1 MEMQGR
7 AVVVDADAALKASNQ
22 TLREAIDVMAT
33 LIATQQQAE
42 QRLEDLVRQQLQL
55 LQSAV
60 TNADQRINRVLE
72 NALPRLT
79 QLSHQALE
87 QTLEP
92 AAARF
97 NKQMAAAGQT
107 LQQATQRYA
116 QAQRSLETTAQRRM
130 WIGLFAMVVGA
141 IMAVGGA
148 SYAVIAAKPILAE
161 AAQRRAEVAYLDRV
175 IRANLVPCG
184 KDRLCAEVEKKG
196 ARYGDRGQ
204 YRVIVLR
211 TSTPQ

>member
-141 IMAVGGA
+141 IMVVGGG